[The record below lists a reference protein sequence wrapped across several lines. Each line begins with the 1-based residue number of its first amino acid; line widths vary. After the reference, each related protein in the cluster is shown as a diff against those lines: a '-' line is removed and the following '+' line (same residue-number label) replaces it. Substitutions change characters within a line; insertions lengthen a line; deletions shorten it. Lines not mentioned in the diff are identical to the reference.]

1 MRRFWILAMMLA
13 LTAAAGAW
21 WVFQAPDTPP
31 FHPPNAAKT
40 DDDSRPSNIQE
51 VEAPGDA
58 IRIAVIAPQSGLPA
72 GIKSALPDVARFFT
86 DRVNAEG
93 GLLGRPVELRILD
106 NANTALGARAAAEK
120 AADLTVAAVI
130 GGQRSSNALTMAS
143 TLQAAGIP
151 MIAVGAS
158 HPDITRAGDYIF
170 RINYTDAFQGAALA
184 RFARDN
190 LKAESAALMVNIGNT
205 YSPYLADVFA
215 EQFQQLGGSVR
226 LRHEYL
232 PDADTFDRAAASL
245 YAAGPDVVFLPGYQD
260 DSARMMAAAR
270 RAGVKSIFIGADG
283 WDVSIP
289 RAVGA
294 AAEGACF
301 SSHWHPDADMGGGLS
316 DAAAALAARKEA
328 PIGDVEMLAVDAV
341 HLLFDAVRR
350 SGRADPGAIRDA
362 LAGTEKFV
370 GACGPYRFD
379 RNGDPAKSLA
389 ILRFEEEAPTFHTT
403 LGPETLRFGVIFART
418 GDAAA
423 VNRMGF
429 EAARFAADEINL
441 KGGALARR
449 IELIEYDN
457 ESTALGSRRAAE
469 AAVQDGVRAVVGA
482 AGSSH
487 SSAMAPILEAAG
499 IPMVSPASTN
509 PSVTRG
515 RPHVFRACY
524 TDRLQGEAM
533 ARFALSALNAKTA
546 AVMTNA
552 DNQYSV
558 DLARFFIQRFQRD
571 GRIVAEADYLQSAND
586 FRPHLSEIQRASPD
600 VVCIPGYPRD
610 AAFIIRQARSM
621 GIGSV
626 FLGGDGWDDLM
637 YEYAGDAIEGSY
649 FASHWHVDLPDPR
662 SRAFVARYE
671 VGHARR
677 PGSLAALS
685 YDTVHLLADAVRRAG
700 SAAPAAIRDAL
711 AGARNFKGITG
722 TITFDDNGDPEK
734 PVVMI
739 RFGPDAAV
747 FDRIMST
754 GRAASGDGK

>member
-1 MRRFWILAMMLA
+1 MRRFWILAMISVLIV
-13 LTAAAGAW
+13 AASAW
-21 WVFQAPDTPP
+21 WVFQAPETPP
-31 FHPPNAAKT
+31 FHPPDGATT
-40 DDDSRPSNIQE
+40 DAGRRPSDAQD
-51 VEAPGDA
+51 VEDAADA

-86 DRVNAEG
+86 DRVNAGG
-93 GLLGRPVELRILD
+93 GLLGRPVDLMILD
-106 NANTALGARAAAEK
+106 NANTALGARMAAERAAALK
-120 AADLTVAAVI
+120 VAAVI
-130 GGQRSSNALTMAS
+130 GGQRSSNALTMAIA
-143 TLQAAGIP
+143 LQDAGIP

-184 RFARDN
+184 RFARKHLN
-190 LKAESAALMVNIGNT
+190 AASAALMVNIGNT
-205 YSPYLADVFA
+205 YSPFLANVFA
-215 EQFQQLGGSVR
+215 EQFQQLGGSVQ

-283 WDVSIP
+283 WDISIP

-301 SSHWHPDADMGGGLS
+301 SAHWHPDADMGGGLS
-316 DAAAALAARKEA
+316 DAVAALAERKEA

-350 SGRADPGAIRDA
+350 SGKADPGAIRDA
-362 LAGTEKFV
+362 LARTEGFV

-379 RNGDPAKSLA
+379 RNGDPEKSLA
-389 ILRFEEEAPTFHTT
+389 ILRFEGEKQVFHTT
-403 LGPETLRFGVIFART
+403 LRPETIRFGVIFAKS
-418 GDAAA
+418 GGAAT
-423 VNRMGF
+423 VNRMGY
-429 EAARFAADEINL
+429 EASRFAADEINL
-441 KGGALARR
+441 KGGVLSRR
-449 IELIEYDN
+449 IELMEYDN
-457 ESTALGSRRAAE
+457 ETTALGSRRAAE
-469 AAVQDGVRAVVGA
+469 AAVRDGVRAVVGA
-482 AGSSH
+482 ARSSH

-499 IPMVSPASTN
+499 IPMVSPVSTN
-509 PSVTRG
+509 PSVTRD
-515 RPHVFRACY
+515 RPHVFRTCY
-524 TDRLQGEAM
+524 TDRLQGEAL
-533 ARFALSALNAKTA
+533 AQFALTVLKAETA

-571 GRIVAEADYLQSAND
+571 GRIVAETDYLQSAND
-586 FRPHLSEIQRASPD
+586 FRPHLSEIQRAAPD
-600 VVCIPGYPRD
+600 VVCVPGYPRD

-621 GIGSV
+621 GIESV

-637 YEYAGDAIEGSY
+637 YAYAGDAIAGSY
-649 FASHWHVDLPDPR
+649 SASHWHVDLPDPR
-662 SRAFVARYE
+662 SRAFVARYAAR
-671 VGHARR
+671 HARYR
-677 PGSLAALS
+677 SGLVALS

-700 SAAPAAIRDAL
+700 SAAPEAIRNAL
-711 AGARNFKGITG
+711 ADTREFNGVTG
-722 TITFDDNGDPEK
+722 PITFDDNGDPEK

-747 FDRIMST
+747 FDRVMDM
-754 GRAASGDGK
+754 GQAASGNGK